1 MLQTVDVDANLVGE
15 VTLVCGSFFCFS
27 SAAEM
32 DADATTMDAMTAVC
46 GSFFCFSSAAEMAM
60 ASAVDL
66 DATTDADANILNTV

>member
-15 VTLVCGSFFCFS
+15 VTL
-27 SAAEM
+27 
-32 DADATTMDAMTAVC
+32 VC